1 MRLEDLK
8 DLYSARPFQPFF
20 VRTTDGRE
28 LLVKHPE
35 FMAFTP
41 SGRTVF
47 IAEPTLGMNIIDVM
61 LINSVFVKE
70 RGGTNGRNGHAKKRR
85 KR

>member
-1 MRLEDLK
+1 MRIEDIK
-8 DLYSARPFQPFF
+8 DLYSARPFQPFY

-35 FMAFTP
+35 FMLLTP
-41 SGRTVF
+41 SGRTLVV
-47 IAEPTLGMNIIDVM
+47 AEPNHGINIIDVM

-70 RGGTNGRNGHAKKRR
+70 RGGKNGQNGHGKKRR
-85 KR
+85 QK